1 VTVADLAFVCE
12 ASAVTKRT
20 PTHGRALSQSDAVPQ
35 EEIEEIS
42 DRIDLLEGLP
52 SPPTVPISQDELG
65 QILSSFEAQLFE
77 LNKSLTKET
86 RTSKKTLKT
95 FSDECKKT
103 AETAAD
109 LNTELDLVVRRRET
123 G

>member
-1 VTVADLAFVCE
+1 
-12 ASAVTKRT
+12 VTKRA

-35 EEIEEIS
+35 QEIEEIS
-42 DRIDLLEGLP
+42 DRIDLLESLQEP
-52 SPPTVPISQDELG
+52 SVPISQDELG
-65 QILSSFEAQLFE
+65 RILSSFEAQLFE

-86 RTSKKTLKT
+86 RANRTTLKT

-103 AETAAD
+103 AETVAD
-109 LNTELDLVVRRRET
+109 LNTELALVVPRRET

>member
-1 VTVADLAFVCE
+1 
-12 ASAVTKRT
+12 
-20 PTHGRALSQSDAVPQ
+20 LSQSDAVPQ
-35 EEIEEIS
+35 DEIEEIS
-42 DRIDLLEGLP
+42 DRIDLLEGLQ

-86 RTSKKTLKT
+86 RANRTTLKT

-103 AETAAD
+103 AETVAD
-109 LNTELDLVVRRRET
+109 LNTELALVVPRRET

>member
-1 VTVADLAFVCE
+1 M
-12 ASAVTKRT
+12 TKRA

-35 EEIEEIS
+35 EAFEEIS
-42 DRIDLLEGLP
+42 DRIDLLEGMQAP
-52 SPPTVPISQDELG
+52 SAPVSHDELG
-65 QILSSFEAQLFE
+65 RILSSFEAQLLE

-86 RTSKKTLKT
+86 RATRVTLNA

-103 AETAAD
+103 AETVAD
-109 LNTELDLVVRRRET
+109 LNTELDIVVRRREA